1 MQNLTTKNQ
10 FVYSDRK
17 NTNYKAEEVINI
29 FIPPT
34 MSMVNTKEV
43 FMVFD
48 ILLDSSQYKGCL
60 CPSAGAYSL
69 FRTIT
74 IMDGTGSTVLETLDS
89 YAALQSLKYHIEK
102 LDSTENLFQLHEGKP
117 NKNVLHQN
125 DSSLNQYCDPTKST
139 GYYTSVKV
147 CLPLYLSGLLN
158 PRRKYITPVF
168 ALRGLRI
175 QIELNRWVDM
185 FQASRAPLYKYDANS
200 TDNALTGEY
209 GGYGEDQAYSVQ
221 ADAAQNDTEITL
233 MKFNDIK
240 NDADPVN
247 RVLSDDVAKPAHLF
261 CVGQSIKVKTTA
273 IDMQMKID
281 DITIVANRIVL
292 TVPALANAVNAN
304 SRVYIAT
311 DANDVGGITISNFK
325 MNVGTVDPPQ
335 EYLQEVM
342 GLVQSGKM
350 RFDITSYTLFNKNIS
365 SASLSNAL
373 VLNAMNQ
380 RAKSLVCIPILL
392 GTDALKDT
400 FQSVVQAGNELQSY
414 SLKLYNNVIVPD
426 RLVPLTPYNDGNFNA
441 ICQRE
446 QMLSAGAAS
455 WEVNNITDMHNHFF
469 IGRRLAMQGYS
480 YDTKGMIEL
489 DVNYKQNDALL
500 MQCFLVHKRSI
511 NVSDVSVNVS
521 Y

>member
-17 NTNYKAEEVINI
+17 NTNYKAEEVINV

-34 MSMVNTKEV
+34 MAMVNTKEV

-125 DSSLNQYCDPTKST
+125 DSSLNQYCDPTKSED
-139 GYYTSVKV
+139 YYTAVKV

-175 QIELNRWVDM
+175 QFELHRWVDM
-185 FQASRAPLYKYDANS
+185 FQASRAPLYKYDANG
-200 TDNALTGEY
+200 DNVLTGEY
-209 GGYGEDQAYSVQ
+209 GGYGEDQAYSVH
-221 ADAAQNDTEITL
+221 ANALQNATQITL
-233 MKFNDIK
+233 KKFNDIT
-240 NDADPVN
+240 NNADPVN
-247 RVLSDDVAKPAHLF
+247 RVLSDDVAAPAHLF

-273 IDMQMKID
+273 IDVQMKID
-281 DITIVANRIVL
+281 GITIVANRIVL

-304 SRVYIAT
+304 SRVYIY
-311 DANDVGGITISNFK
+311 I
-325 MNVGTVDPPQ
+325 
-335 EYLQEVM
+335 
-342 GLVQSGKM
+342 
-350 RFDITSYTLFNKNIS
+350 
-365 SASLSNAL
+365 
-373 VLNAMNQ
+373 
-380 RAKSLVCIPILL
+380 
-392 GTDALKDT
+392 
-400 FQSVVQAGNELQSY
+400 
-414 SLKLYNNVIVPD
+414 
-426 RLVPLTPYNDGNFNA
+426 
-441 ICQRE
+441 
-446 QMLSAGAAS
+446 
-455 WEVNNITDMHNHFF
+455 
-469 IGRRLAMQGYS
+469 
-480 YDTKGMIEL
+480 
-489 DVNYKQNDALL
+489 
-500 MQCFLVHKRSI
+500 
-511 NVSDVSVNVS
+511 
-521 Y
+521 